1 MRLKNLPRKR
11 TNLRGR
17 IMLSQNVQKFVITLC
32 FGMKPKKTDAR
43 YPVFGAE
50 NYINIFKK
58 FRDVMS

>member
-1 MRLKNLPRKR
+1 MPRKR

>member
-1 MRLKNLPRKR
+1 MRLKNLPMKR
-11 TNLRGR
+11 TNLLGR

-50 NYINIFKK
+50 NNVNTIKK
-58 FRDVMS
+58 FTDVIS